1 MKRRSLKQLILLGL
15 AGLIP
20 VVLVAAEKVLLHT
33 NESGIALD
41 GYDPVAFFEEGK
53 PVMGKIQH
61 RVVFKGALY
70 LFSSEANLS
79 VFRDRP
85 EKYEPKFGGY
95 CPVALSS
102 DHLAP
107 GDPQEFRI
115 VDGDLYLLHDAEAAE
130 KFREDRRDQAERFW
144 KRQLETNGI
153 LYEPASP

>member
-1 MKRRSLKQLILLGL
+1 MNRRSLKQLFLLGL
-15 AGLIP
+15 AGLAP
-20 VVLVAAEKVLLHT
+20 VVLVASEKVLLHT

-53 PVMGKIQH
+53 PVMGRMQH
-61 RVVFKGALY
+61 RVVYKGALY
-70 LFSSEANLS
+70 LFSSEANLT

-95 CPVALSS
+95 CPVALAKES
-102 DHLAP
+102 LAP

-115 VDGDLYLLHDAEAAE
+115 VGGELYLLHDSEAARN
-130 KFREDRRDQAERFW
+130 FRKRQTDLAEQFW
-144 KRQLETNGI
+144 QRQLEKNGI